1 MRERHFPRVCGT
13 CRAPMARQEAR
24 CWRCGTEWATEPAPP
39 TRLEVIAGEGRG
51 DDRPDPVIAVAARAA
66 RAR

>member
-1 MRERHFPRVCGT
+1 
-13 CRAPMARQEAR
+13 MARQEDR